1 MIAIR
6 GATMNTRRITVDLP
20 NASYRNLRRLV
31 ESGQYASESE
41 ALAEVLLD
49 VGLEPAHAPGDP
61 EFDRWMRE
69 EVLVADDELEADPSA
84 GLTPEQLHAE
94 LAAARLARLQ
104 SR

>member
-1 MIAIR
+1 MGIFRCDRSRAAASERVKLHCDMIAIR

-69 EVLVADDELEADPSA
+69 EVLVADDELE
-84 GLTPEQLHAE
+84 
-94 LAAARLARLQ
+94 
-104 SR
+104 